1 MLGIHDCFSIEWG
14 ECFDRVLEDLG
25 PDEHVISLD
34 YSVRSGTAYV
44 ATNQAILERAQL
56 IASNMHEAVLAVVVW
71 NGASRG
77 EQDATLEF
85 LRAAKQARLLIT
97 DISTS

>member
-1 MLGIHDCFSIEWG
+1 
-14 ECFDRVLEDLG
+14 VLEDLG